1 MNKNISISCVLLASL
16 AITTAF
22 AEDNIPVA
30 APVVVAPT
38 AVAPVAAPAVAPAP
52 AAPVSNCAE
61 WKSGVAID
69 TEELNKLQK
78 NVASDKPDSGLLYTK
93 KQFVVLLGKNW
104 AKAKDTLANSKAKL
118 PRTSEGKVDLKDV
131 TLNGFNLSG
140 LNFDNV
146 DFKGAEMNGADLSGA
161 SLRGASLAKVELDG
175 ANLNNA
181 NLSFAN
187 LTKTKF
193 ISASLCHATLVS
205 AELEDAVLR
214 GASLKDAK
222 LDNAKNIPPNI
233 YPNAQAILQFG
244 LPVPPNN

>member
-1 MNKNISISCVLLASL
+1 MNKNLPISCTLLALL
-16 AITTAF
+16 AMTNSF
-22 AEDNIPVA
+22 AVDNIPVTA
-30 APVVVAPT
+30 SVVAETPVVAT
-38 AVAPVAAPAVAPAP
+38 IKAPVAVSAPDFL
-52 AAPVSNCAE
+52 CAE
-61 WKSGVAID
+61 WKSNVNID
-69 TEELNKLQK
+69 VKELDNLQK
-78 NVASDKPDSGLLYTK
+78 KVARDKPEIGLLYTK
-93 KQFVVLLGKNW
+93 KQFVVLLGKNL
-104 AKAKDTLANSKAKL
+104 AKAKDILANSKAKL

-146 DFKGAEMNGADLSGA
+146 DFKGAEMNGVDLSD
-161 SLRGASLAKVELDG
+161 SSFRDASLAKAELEG

-187 LTKTKF
+187 LTKTVF
-193 ISASLCHATLVS
+193 INASLCHATLVS

-244 LPVPPNN
+244 LPVPPIN